1 MIMRRAFM
9 KKLSVFIT
17 AMLMTSFIIFPT
29 NSVKAMG
36 MEEIIENV
44 EQTNK
49 QINEEIEKAVSA
61 AQQAF
66 DDYNH
71 ELMILVKGKELC
83 KIDEEL
89 SEFKN
94 DLCSAGVSSEK
105 YETVSKKIEASKAK
119 KDRIKE
125 KYENKSL
132 ELKSKIN
139 ELNLELNVA
148 DVNNIGNKIIEEKL
162 RKTLEVCNNV
172 PNKNHEEIQ
181 KLEDKYIAE
190 IDKIINDLLQVTNR
204 MAAKMIEDA
213 AKEGVTVYCEW
224 IEVTLGG
231 RNILV
236 DPLRVGNR

>member
-9 KKLSVFIT
+9 KKLSVFIA

-66 DDYNH
+66 DDYNRD
-71 ELMILVKGKELC
+71 LMILQNGKELC

-94 DLCSAGVSSEK
+94 DLYSVGVSSEK

-119 KDRIKE
+119 RDRIKE

-132 ELKSKIN
+132 ELKNTIN
-139 ELNLELNVA
+139 ELHLELNVI
-148 DVNNIGNKIIEEKL
+148 DVNNIGNKIIEMKL
-162 RKTLEVCNNV
+162 RKTLEECNIV
-172 PNKNHEEIQ
+172 PNKNREEIQ
-181 KLEDKYIAE
+181 KLENEYIAE
-190 IDKIINDLLQVTNR
+190 IDKIINDLLKVTNK